1 LLFEAGLSEGASSSL
16 QPVSIVAPVDRGP
29 PTSARERAG
38 RDLKTGVYQMNH
50 NINTQQE
57 SSTSSTKRAF
67 NLKTIRLE
75 ISEEHASA
83 LLKFSRSLQLKDLVT
98 SIPEGESAEGILAA
112 VDELAFALARDLR
125 AQRG

>member
-1 LLFEAGLSEGASSSL
+1 
-16 QPVSIVAPVDRGP
+16 
-29 PTSARERAG
+29 
-38 RDLKTGVYQMNH
+38 MNH

>member
-1 LLFEAGLSEGASSSL
+1 
-16 QPVSIVAPVDRGP
+16 
-29 PTSARERAG
+29 
-38 RDLKTGVYQMNH
+38 MNH

-83 LLKFSRSLQLKDLVT
+83 LLKFSRSLQLKELVT

-112 VDELAFALARDLR
+112 VDELAFVLARDLR